1 MDFPAEVSAEA
12 EAEAGKKWRSK
23 MGKTFYTNGTILT
36 MNEKSLYAEAVC
48 VKDGRIF
55 SVGTEEEVM
64 AEREEGDKVINLNG
78 KTMMPGFID
87 AHSHFT
93 GAANAMTQCDL
104 SFCEN
109 FSDIVREMKKFAEE
123 KNLTEGQW
131 IIGCNYDQNFLEE
144 KRHPDKFVLDEISRE
159 QPVLI
164 VHASSHMG
172 VANSKAMEMQG
183 LNEKTED
190 CPGGK
195 YGRLENTQI
204 PNGYMEEKAFL
215 NFQSKL
221 PMTSVEKLM
230 ELIGEAQTMY
240 ASYGIT
246 TIQDGMVGKPLFQLL
261 KYAAEK
267 GLLKL
272 DIVGFAD
279 ITALPDIFEEEQDY
293 AERYC
298 SHLKMGGFKI
308 FLDGSPQGKTAWMT
322 EPYEGEKD
330 YCGYPIY
337 TDETLEEYIE
347 LALRK
352 KKQLLAHCNGD
363 AAAEQYIT
371 QFEKAMENLGEKDS
385 HRAVMVHAQLVREE
399 QLKRMAEIQ
408 MIPSFFVVHTY
419 YWGDIHIKNFGQK
432 RGSQISPVKS
442 AVKNNMKYTFHQD
455 TPVVPPDMM
464 RTVWSAVNRISKSG
478 QRIGEN
484 QRVSV
489 MEALKAI
496 TVYAAYQYFE
506 ENEKGTIEKGKKADF
521 VVLSGNPL
529 ETNPKE
535 LTSLQVLMT
544 IKENETV
551 YKAADFNK
559 N

>member
-1 MDFPAEVSAEA
+1 MEA
-12 EAEAGKKWRSK
+12 EAEAGKKRRNN
-23 MGKTFYTNGTILT
+23 MAKTFYTNGTILT
-36 MNEKSLYAEAVC
+36 MNENSLYAEAVC
-48 VKDGRIF
+48 VKDGRIL
-55 SVGTEEEVM
+55 SVGTEKEVM
-64 AEREEGDKVINLNG
+64 ADKEAGDEVVDLHG

-87 AHSHFT
+87 AHSHFA
-93 GAANAMTQCDL
+93 GAANAMLQCDL
-104 SFCEN
+104 SFCES
-109 FSDIVREMKKFAEE
+109 FSDIIREMKKFAEE
-123 KNLTEGQW
+123 RNLTEEAW
-131 IIGCNYDQNFLEE
+131 IIGRNYDQNFLKE
-144 KRHPDKFVLDEISRE
+144 KRHPDKSVLDEISRIN
-159 QPVLI
+159 PVLI

-172 VANSKAMEMQG
+172 VANSKALEMQEI
-183 LNEKTED
+183 NEKTED

-195 YGRLENTQI
+195 YGRLENSRI
-204 PNGYMEEKAFL
+204 PDGYMEEKAFL

-230 ELIGEAQTMY
+230 ELIVKAQTMY

-246 TIQDGMVGKPLFQLL
+246 TVQDGMVGKPLFQLL
-261 KYAAEK
+261 KCAAEQ
-267 GLLKL
+267 GLFKL

-279 ITALPDIFEEEQDY
+279 ITTMSDIFEKEPDY
-293 AERYC
+293 AEQYC
-298 SHLKMGGFKI
+298 GHFKMGGFKI
-308 FLDGSPQGKTAWMT
+308 FLDGSPQGKTAWT
-322 EPYEGEKD
+322 SKPYEGEGD

-337 TDETLEEYIE
+337 TDEKLEEYIE
-347 LALRK
+347 LALQK

-371 QFEKAMENLGEKDS
+371 QFEAAMRKLGEKDS
-385 HRAVMVHAQLVREE
+385 HRAVMVHAQLVRED

-408 MIPSFFVVHTY
+408 MMPSFFVVHTY
-419 YWGDIHIKNFGQK
+419 YWGDIHIRNFGQE

-442 AVKNNMKYTFHQD
+442 AVKNHMKYTFHQD

-464 RTVWSAVNRISKSG
+464 RTVWSAVNRVSRSG

-506 ENEKGTIEKGKKADF
+506 EKEKGTIEKGKKADF
-521 VVLSGNPL
+521 VILSEDPL
-529 ETNPKE
+529 ETEPEK
-535 LTSLQVLMT
+535 LTSIQVLTT
-544 IKENETV
+544 IKENEV
-551 YKAADFNK
+551 IYKAEDFNK